1 MAKPHPLE
9 SVVGATLAPPEALAA
24 WRKQTRTEL
33 LERRLGAGSHE
44 RARWSTAIVQHLS
57 QVLPE
62 PDGRVLGFCW
72 PYKAEPDVLP
82 TVRRWIEKGGMAAL
96 PVVVQTR
103 APMVFRRWHPD
114 ALMTKG
120 VYDIAIPADTEEL
133 QPGILLIPLTGF
145 DAAGYR
151 LGYGGG
157 FFDRTVV
164 ALQPRPLMIGVGF
177 DLSRLPTIFPQP
189 HDQPMDIIV
198 TESGVRRPTQHTE
211 PRGGRTCR

>member
-1 MAKPHPLE
+1 MSDA
-9 SVVGATLAPPEALAA
+9 GAAATRCDDLAA

-33 LERRLGAGSHE
+33 IERRLRAQAHE

-62 PDGRVLGFCW
+62 PDCRVLGFCW

-96 PVVVQTR
+96 PVVVQPR
-103 APMVFRRWHPD
+103 APMVFRRWYPD
-114 ALMTKG
+114 ARMTKR

-177 DLSRLPTIFPQP
+177 DLSRLPTIFPQQ
-189 HDQPMDIIV
+189 HDQPMDLIV
-198 TESGVRRPTQHTE
+198 TESGVHRSTSAV
-211 PRGGRTCR
+211 